1 MMRIIMLVACLLFN
15 STVLAKEVLIVG
27 VVPQFESHKIR
38 EIWQPVI
45 DELSNRT
52 GLELKLQQAIDIPS
66 FEKELANEVYDI
78 VYLNPYHLLMANNEN
93 GYLPIIK
100 DSTRLLS
107 GILVV
112 SKESGITSIEQ
123 LNQQEIAFP
132 APNALGASLMTR
144 AELSRK
150 NIEFT
155 PVYVHSHSSAY
166 LNTVL
171 GVSKAGGGVMHSLKQ
186 QKQNIQDKL
195 TILYQTS
202 KVAPHPIA
210 LHPRVMEQN
219 KVIYDAFEDMFDSEA
234 GKNKLSK
241 IPMRGVE
248 AATLSDYDNLKTL
261 NLEQFIER

>member
-1 MMRIIMLVACLLFN
+1 MRIMILAACLLF
-15 STVLAKEVLIVG
+15 STMVLAKKTLIVG

-45 DELSNRT
+45 DELSYRT

-78 VYLNPYHLLMANNEN
+78 VYLNPYHLLMANDEN

-123 LNQQEIAFP
+123 LNNQEIAFP

-144 AELSRK
+144 AELTRK

-171 GVSKAGGGVMHSLKQ
+171 GVSRAGGGVVHSLKQ
-186 QKQNIQDKL
+186 QKQSIQDKL

-210 LHPRVMEQN
+210 LHPRVIEQRQ
-219 KVIYDAFEDMFDSEA
+219 VFYDAFKGMFSSES

-248 AATLSDYDNLKTL
+248 AAELSDYDNLKML